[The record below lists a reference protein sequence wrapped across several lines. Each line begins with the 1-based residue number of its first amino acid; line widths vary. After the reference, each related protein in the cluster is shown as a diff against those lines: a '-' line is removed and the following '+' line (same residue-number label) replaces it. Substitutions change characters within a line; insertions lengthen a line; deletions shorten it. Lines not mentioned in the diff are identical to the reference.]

1 MSTVLWA
8 NRLIDGAVTS
18 DQSDKY
24 ALYKH
29 LSQIDK
35 VAQAAGL
42 PPLSEI
48 CDSTDLRC
56 NAENLALPDG
66 MKSTDEW
73 MVVEGVWI
81 DGNIALM
88 QLMSLHDAIESK
100 KPRFG
105 LLRNDYN
112 TVVAEL
118 RESMAFA
125 REAVTQSAKFNFSIV
140 M

>member
-8 NRLIDGAVTS
+8 NRLIDGAVIS

-24 ALYKH
+24 ALYRH
-29 LSQIDK
+29 LPLIDK

-42 PPLSEI
+42 PPLSGM
-48 CDSTDLRC
+48 CDSTDARF
-56 NAENLALPDG
+56 NAEDLALPDG

-73 MVVEGVWI
+73 MAVEGVWV
-81 DGNIALM
+81 DGAAALV
-88 QLMSLHDAIESK
+88 QLVSLLDAIESK

-105 LLRNDYN
+105 LLRNDYDA
-112 TVVAEL
+112 VVTEL

-125 REAVTQSAKFNFSIV
+125 RDAAAQSAKFNFSIV

>member
-1 MSTVLWA
+1 MSAVLWA

-29 LSQIDK
+29 LPQIDK
-35 VAQAAGL
+35 IAQAAGL
-42 PPLSEI
+42 SPLSGI
-48 CDSTDLRC
+48 CDSTDGRF
-56 NAENLALPDG
+56 NAEDLAFPDG

-73 MVVEGVWI
+73 MAVEGVWI
-81 DGNIALM
+81 DGAAALA
-88 QLMSLHDAIESK
+88 QLVSLYDAIESK

-105 LLRNDYN
+105 LLRNDHDA
-112 TVVAEL
+112 VVAEL

-125 REAVTQSAKFNFSIV
+125 RDAATQSAKFNFSIV

>member
-1 MSTVLWA
+1 MSAVLWA

-29 LSQIDK
+29 LPQIDK
-35 VAQAAGL
+35 IAQAARL
-42 PPLSEI
+42 PPLSGI
-48 CDSTDLRC
+48 CDSIDGRF
-56 NAENLALPDG
+56 NAEDLAFPDG
-66 MKSTDEW
+66 MRSTDEW
-73 MVVEGVWI
+73 MAVEGVWI
-81 DGNIALM
+81 DGAAALA
-88 QLMSLHDAIESK
+88 QLVSLYDAIESK

-105 LLRNDYN
+105 LLRNDHDA
-112 TVVAEL
+112 VVAEL

-125 REAVTQSAKFNFSIV
+125 RDAATQSAKFNFSIV

>member
-35 VAQAAGL
+35 VAEAAGL
-42 PPLSEI
+42 PLLSEI
-48 CDSTDLRC
+48 CDSTDQRF
-56 NAENLALPDG
+56 NVEDMVLPDG
-66 MKSTDEW
+66 MTSTDAW
-73 MVVEGVWI
+73 MAVEGVWL
-81 DGNIALM
+81 DGNAALA

-105 LLRNDYN
+105 LLRNDYDA
-112 TVVAEL
+112 VVAEL

-125 REAVTQSAKFNFSIV
+125 RDAAAQSAKFNFSIV

>member
-8 NRLIDGAVTS
+8 NRLIEGAVTS

-42 PPLSEI
+42 RLLSEL
-48 CDSTDLRC
+48 CDSTDLRF
-56 NAENLALPDG
+56 NVEDMALPDG

-73 MVVEGVWI
+73 MAVEGVWI
-81 DGNIALM
+81 DGNAALT
-88 QLMSLHDAIESK
+88 QLMSLHDAIEAK

-105 LLRNDYN
+105 LLRNDYDA
-112 TVVAEL
+112 VVAEL

-125 REAVTQSAKFNFSIV
+125 RDAAAQSAKFNFSIV
-140 M
+140 A